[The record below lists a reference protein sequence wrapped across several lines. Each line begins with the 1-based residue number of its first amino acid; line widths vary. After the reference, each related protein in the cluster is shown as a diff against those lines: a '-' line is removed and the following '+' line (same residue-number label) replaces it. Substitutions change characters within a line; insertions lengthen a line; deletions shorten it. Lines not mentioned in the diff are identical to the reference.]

1 MNDKGIDALVPA
13 LKMCDNLNI
22 LNVNG
27 NPSITTRGWQHLAT
41 ILENPNSNI
50 IDIDLTNNS
59 SLKRLKLNKDWLSEN
74 RSSTESWLVLSEVL
88 CNISSINSSYLS
100 NHTLQC
106 LGLSPSSNPLQH
118 LFDLNGR
125 KDKKEVAMIKILQI
139 IMILI

>member
-50 IDIDLTNNS
+50 IDIDLTNNMYY
-59 SLKRLKLNKDWLSEN
+59 L
-74 RSSTESWLVLSEVL
+74 WLVGEKIQMRLMPWNALPLLV
-88 CNISSINSSYLS
+88 
-100 NHTLQC
+100 
-106 LGLSPSSNPLQH
+106 PSS
-118 LFDLNGR
+118 
-125 KDKKEVAMIKILQI
+125 
-139 IMILI
+139 